1 MVAWDTGESFQFR
14 MAKKLEGR
22 PCPDLQ
28 ELSQGPVF
36 RIHRMASD
44 EAVEQEG
51 TYYMVKYGTK
61 RMAP

>member
-1 MVAWDTGESFQFR
+1 MSERQSGLQDDADTMAFR
-14 MAKKLEGR
+14 
-22 PCPDLQ
+22 
-28 ELSQGPVF
+28 S
-36 RIHRMASD
+36 RMGSD